1 MKITFKTSIL
11 FLVLAFG
18 IVSFSCHKEDDAMI
32 PPTIDFT
39 TGAGYTSADSHIAL
53 DTDFKIG
60 VTAKRTEDKDD
71 LKTFIVTVAFDG
83 GAETTIDNVTIP
95 SAQAGEFTKDYDL
108 TTRNAA
114 GTEKYT
120 FTVTNRDGL
129 ITSKSITIT
138 VP

>member
-1 MKITFKTSIL
+1 MKITFKTCIL
-11 FLVLAFG
+11 FLALAFG
-18 IVSFSCHKEDDAMI
+18 IISFSCKKDEMM

-39 TGAGYTSADSHIAL
+39 TGSGYTSADSHIAL

-60 VTAKRTEDKDD
+60 VTAKRTEDEDD
-71 LKTFIVTVAFDG
+71 LKTFIVTVSYDG

-95 SAQAGEFTKDYDL
+95 AAQAGEFTKDYDL
-108 TTRNAA
+108 TTRNTA
-114 GTEKYT
+114 GIEKYS

-129 ITSKSITIT
+129 VTTKAITIT

>member
-1 MKITFKTSIL
+1 MNIPFKKSIL

-18 IVSFSCHKEDDAMI
+18 IISFSCKKDEMI

-39 TGAGYTSADSHIAL
+39 TGTGYTSTDSHIAL

-71 LKTFIVTVAFDG
+71 LKTFVVTVSFDG
-83 GAETTIDNVTIP
+83 EAATTIDNVTLP
-95 SAQAGEFTKDYDL
+95 AAQAGEFTKDYDL
-108 TTRNAA
+108 TTRNAV
-114 GTEKYT
+114 GTEKYS

-129 ITSKSITIT
+129 ITTRTITIT

>member
-1 MKITFKTSIL
+1 MKITFKTCIL
-11 FLVLAFG
+11 FLTLALG
-18 IVSFSCHKEDDAMI
+18 VISFACKKDEMI

-39 TGAGYTSADSHIAL
+39 TGSGYTSADSHIAL
-53 DTDFKIG
+53 NTDFKIG

-71 LKTFIVTVAFDG
+71 LKTFVVTVSYDG

-95 SAQAGEFTKDYDL
+95 AAQAGEFTKDYDL
-108 TTRNAA
+108 TTRNTA
-114 GTEKYT
+114 GTEKYS

-129 ITSKSITIT
+129 ITTKAMTIT

>member
-1 MKITFKTSIL
+1 MKITLKTTIL

-18 IVSFSCHKEDDAMI
+18 MISFSCEKDEMI

-39 TGAGYTSADSHIAL
+39 TGAGYTSGDSHIAL
-53 DTDFKIG
+53 DSDFKIG

-71 LKTFIVTVAFDG
+71 LKTFVVTVAFDG
-83 GAETTIDNVTIP
+83 GVETTIDNVTIP
-95 SAQAGEFTKDYDL
+95 TAQGGEFTKDYDL
-108 TTRNAA
+108 TTRNTA
-114 GTEKYT
+114 GTEKYS

-129 ITSKSITIT
+129 ITTKAITIT

>member
-1 MKITFKTSIL
+1 MIIL
-11 FLVLAFG
+11 LIRNSFIILTTTAVFLL
-18 IVSFSCHKEDDAMI
+18 SSCEKDKMI

-39 TGAGYTSADSHIAL
+39 TDAGYVSADGHLAVN
-53 DTDFKIG
+53 TAFKIG
-60 VTAKRTEDKDD
+60 VTAKRTEPNDD
-71 LKTFIVTVAFDG
+71 LKTFIVTRSYDG

-95 SAQAGEFTKDYDL
+95 AAQAGEFTKDYPL
-108 TTRNAA
+108 TTRNQN

-129 ITSKSITIT
+129 ITTKTITIT

>member
-1 MKITFKTSIL
+1 MKITFKTCIL
-11 FLVLAFG
+11 FLNMAFG
-18 IVSFSCHKEDDAMI
+18 SISFSCEKDEMI

-39 TGAGYTSADSHIAL
+39 TGSGYTSADSHIAL
-53 DTDFKIG
+53 STDFKIG

-71 LKTFIVTVAFDG
+71 LKTFVVTVSYDG

-95 SAQAGEFTKDYDL
+95 AAQAGEFTKDYDL

-114 GTEKYT
+114 GSEKYS

-129 ITSKSITIT
+129 ITTKAITIT

>member
-1 MKITFKTSIL
+1 MKLTLKTNFL

-18 IVSFSCHKEDDAMI
+18 IISFSCHKDEMI

-39 TGAGYTSADSHIAL
+39 TGAGYTSADSHIAP

-60 VTAKRTEDKDD
+60 VTATRTEDKDD
-71 LKTFIVTVAFDG
+71 LKTFVVTVSYDG

-95 SAQAGEFTKDYDL
+95 AAQAGEFTKDYDL
-108 TTRNAA
+108 TARNTA
-114 GTEKYT
+114 GTEKYS

-129 ITSKSITIT
+129 ITTRAIIIT

>member
-1 MKITFKTSIL
+1 MNIAFKKGIL

-18 IVSFSCHKEDDAMI
+18 IISFSCKKDEMI

-39 TGAGYTSADSHIAL
+39 TGTGYTSTDSHIAL

-60 VTAKRTEDKDD
+60 VSAKRTEDKDD
-71 LKTFIVTVAFDG
+71 LKTFVVTVSFDG
-83 GAETTIDNVTIP
+83 EAATTIDNVTIP
-95 SAQAGEFTKDYDL
+95 AAQAGEFTKDYDL

-114 GTEKYT
+114 GTEKYS

-129 ITSKSITIT
+129 ITTRIITIT

>member
-1 MKITFKTSIL
+1 MKITLKISIL

-18 IVSFSCHKEDDAMI
+18 IISFSCKKDEMI

-39 TGAGYTSADSHIAL
+39 TGSGYTSTDSHIAL

-60 VTAKRTEDKDD
+60 ITAKRTEDKDD
-71 LKTFIVTVAFDG
+71 LKTFVVTVSYDG

-95 SAQAGEFTKDYDL
+95 EAQAGEFTKDYDL
-108 TTRNAA
+108 TTRNTA
-114 GTEKYT
+114 GTEKYS

-129 ITSKSITIT
+129 ITTKAITIT

>member
-1 MKITFKTSIL
+1 MKITLKTSIL
-11 FLVLAFG
+11 FLVLALG
-18 IVSFSCHKEDDAMI
+18 MISFSCEKDEMI

-71 LKTFIVTVAFDG
+71 LKTFVVTVAYDG
-83 GAETTIDNVTIP
+83 GTETTIDNVTIP
-95 SAQAGEFTKDYDL
+95 TAQGGEFTKDYAL
-108 TTRNAA
+108 TTRNTA
-114 GTEKYT
+114 GTEKYS

-129 ITSKSITIT
+129 ITTKTITIT

>member
-1 MKITFKTSIL
+1 MKIIFKKSIL
-11 FLVLAFG
+11 FLALVVG
-18 IVSFSCHKEDDAMI
+18 IISFSCEKDQMI

-39 TGAGYTSADSHIAL
+39 TGTGYTSTDSQIAQ

-71 LKTFIVTVAFDG
+71 LKTFVVTVSYDG
-83 GAETTIDNVTIP
+83 GAEATIDNVTIP
-95 SAQAGEFTKDYDL
+95 QAQAGEFTKDYDL
-108 TTRNAA
+108 TTRSAA
-114 GTEKYT
+114 GTEKYS

-129 ITSKSITIT
+129 VTTRAIIIT

>member
-1 MKITFKTSIL
+1 MKITLKTSIL

-18 IVSFSCHKEDDAMI
+18 IISFSCEKDEMI

-39 TGAGYTSADSHIAL
+39 TGSGYTSADSHIAL

-71 LKTFIVTVAFDG
+71 LKTFVVTVSYDG

-95 SAQAGEFTKDYDL
+95 AAQAGEFTKDYDL
-108 TTRNAA
+108 TTRNIA
-114 GTEKYT
+114 GSEKYS

-129 ITSKSITIT
+129 ITTKTITIA

>member
-1 MKITFKTSIL
+1 MKITLKTSIL

-18 IVSFSCHKEDDAMI
+18 IISFSCEKDEMI

-39 TGAGYTSADSHIAL
+39 TGSGYTSADSHIAL

-71 LKTFIVTVAFDG
+71 LKTFVVTVSYDG

-95 SAQAGEFTKDYDL
+95 VAQAGEFTKDYDL
-108 TTRNAA
+108 TTRNIA
-114 GTEKYT
+114 GSEKYS

-129 ITSKSITIT
+129 ITTKTITIA